1 MSGVR
6 RLLGGPLL
14 GLALAFPAGA
24 GAFEQPF
31 IPNPPMAAESAQVQR
46 QEEQPLNNA
55 PVWRDVRSGGVHI
68 TQARG
73 VDTGVLIQSGGE
85 TWRAL
90 REGPISLY
98 GGILLIAVPIIL
110 GLFYA
115 WKGPMRV
122 RGQLTGKMILRLT
135 PWDRIIHW
143 SVAITWL
150 ILAITGLILLFG
162 KHVLLP
168 VFGYTLFSWLAVA
181 GKNLHNFIGPLFLVS
196 MVAMFFTYLSRNL
209 PEAGDG
215 RWMAKVGGMFSG
227 QHVPAGFFNAGEK
240 IVFWLGL
247 TLFGVVV
254 SLSGLVLNFPNFDQ
268 GRELM
273 QQAHLFHSI
282 TGILFMGLM
291 MGHIY
296 LGTIGVPGAY
306 DAMRRDGLVDEA
318 WAKEHHENW
327 YNDVK
332 AGKATHGAMAD
343 TAGGRAVPETSRA

>member
-1 MSGVR
+1 MRGIR
-6 RLLGGPLL
+6 ALLNGALA
-14 GLALAFPAGA
+14 GLALTLSVGA
-24 GAFEQPF
+24 MAYEQPF
-31 IPNPPMAAESAQVQR
+31 IPNPPKAPNEAQVQR
-46 QEEQPLNNA
+46 EENQPLNNA
-55 PVWRDVRSGGVHI
+55 PVWRDVRSGDVHI
-68 TQARG
+68 TQVRG
-73 VDTGVLIQSGGE
+73 VDTGVLIQPGGE

-98 GGILLIAVPIIL
+98 GGILLIAVPIMF

-115 WKGPMRV
+115 WKGPLRV
-122 RGQLTGKMILRLT
+122 HGQLTGRMILRLT

-150 ILAITGLILLFG
+150 ILAISGLVVLFG
-162 KHVLLP
+162 KHLLLP
-168 VFGYTLFSWLAVA
+168 ILGYTLFSWLAVLA
-181 GKNLHNFIGPLFLVS
+181 KNLHNFTGPLFLVS
-196 MVAMFFTYLSRNL
+196 MVTMFFTYVSRNF

-215 RWMAKVGGMFSG
+215 KWLAKVGGMLSG
-227 QHVPAGFFNAGEK
+227 KHMPSGFFNAGEK

-247 TLFGVVV
+247 TLFGLVV
-254 SLSGLVLNFPNFDQ
+254 SLSGLVLNFPNFAQ
-268 GRELM
+268 GREIM
-273 QQAHLFHSI
+273 QGAHLFHSI

-306 DAMRRDGLVDEA
+306 HAMRHDGLVDEA

-332 AGKATHGAMAD
+332 AGKAAHGAVAGNP
-343 TAGGRAVPETSRA
+343 GGRVPETSRA